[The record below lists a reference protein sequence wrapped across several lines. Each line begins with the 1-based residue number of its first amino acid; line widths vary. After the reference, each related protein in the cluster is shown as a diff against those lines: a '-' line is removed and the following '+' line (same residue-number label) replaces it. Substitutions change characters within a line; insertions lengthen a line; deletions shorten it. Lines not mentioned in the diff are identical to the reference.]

1 MTSFDRFDPFEQR
14 ISSAIDEIA
23 AGGRP
28 DYLDD
33 VLRQTARTS
42 QRPRWSFPGSW
53 LPAGIRASRQ
63 GPLRR
68 ARLGPVLLLLAAA
81 LLLAALS
88 AWFVGSRPR
97 VPAPFGP
104 AANGMIVYAYH
115 GDLWARD
122 SLTAVDRILV
132 GGAGDQA
139 YPLFSPD
146 GRRLAFSTT
155 IDRRELLM
163 ASDADGSHVHQ
174 LLPDPLLGAS
184 LAWSPDSSSLLVVNE
199 VAGRPSLVVV
209 PVDGS
214 PARRLDLG
222 DLVPAEASWQP
233 PDGGLILFHGLRP
246 DGFVDLYTVKP
257 DGSGLHAL
265 GLAATSTYGT
275 GYTLSGATWAPD
287 GRSILVNA
295 VGLDGSGPAERFRV
309 ASIAADGTHLRMLPG
324 PADPKVQEAWPVVS
338 PDGRSILV
346 HRWTWKA
353 DNGGQGWLAVMPSDG
368 SAPATDIGPRIPGGE
383 DTGLMKTWSPDGT
396 RVLMAS
402 GNTTQVFSIDPL
414 SGLQD
419 PLDWADQLP
428 DWQRVSP

>member
-1 MTSFDRFDPFEQR
+1 
-14 ISSAIDEIA
+14 
-23 AGGRP
+23 
-28 DYLDD
+28 
-33 VLRQTARTS
+33 
-42 QRPRWSFPGSW
+42 
-53 LPAGIRASRQ
+53 
-63 GPLRR
+63 
-68 ARLGPVLLLLAAA
+68 
-81 LLLAALS
+81 
-88 AWFVGSRPR
+88 
-97 VPAPFGP
+97 
-104 AANGMIVYAYH
+104 MIVYAYH

-155 IDRRELLM
+155 IDRKELLM
-163 ASDADGSHVHQ
+163 VSDADGSHVHQ
-174 LLPDPLLGAS
+174 LLPDPLLGVS
-184 LAWSPDSSSLLVVNE
+184 LAWSSDSSSLLVVNE
-199 VAGRPSLVVV
+199 VAGRPSLFVV
-209 PVDGS
+209 PIDGS

-233 PDGGLILFHGLRP
+233 PDGRLILFHGLRL
-246 DGFVDLYTVKP
+246 DGSVDLYTVQP
-257 DGSGLHAL
+257 DGSGLHPL
-265 GLAATSTYGT
+265 GLAARSAYGT
-275 GYTLSGATWAPD
+275 RYTLSGATWAPD

-309 ASIAADGTHLRMLPG
+309 ASVAADGTHWRILPG

-338 PDGRSILV
+338 PDGRWILV

-368 SAPATDIGPRIPGGE
+368 SGPAVDIGPRIPGGE
-383 DTGLMKTWSPDGT
+383 DTGLAKTWSPDGT

-402 GNTTQVFSIDPL
+402 ANTTQVFSIDPVT
-414 SGLQD
+414 GLQD

-428 DWQRVSP
+428 DWQRVSR

>member
-1 MTSFDRFDPFEQR
+1 
-14 ISSAIDEIA
+14 
-23 AGGRP
+23 
-28 DYLDD
+28 
-33 VLRQTARTS
+33 
-42 QRPRWSFPGSW
+42 
-53 LPAGIRASRQ
+53 
-63 GPLRR
+63 
-68 ARLGPVLLLLAAA
+68 
-81 LLLAALS
+81 
-88 AWFVGSRPR
+88 
-97 VPAPFGP
+97 
-104 AANGMIVYAYH
+104 
-115 GDLWARD
+115 
-122 SLTAVDRILV
+122 
-132 GGAGDQA
+132 
-139 YPLFSPD
+139 
-146 GRRLAFSTT
+146 
-155 IDRRELLM
+155 
-163 ASDADGSHVHQ
+163 
-174 LLPDPLLGAS
+174 
-184 LAWSPDSSSLLVVNE
+184 
-199 VAGRPSLVVV
+199 
-209 PVDGS
+209 
-214 PARRLDLG
+214 
-222 DLVPAEASWQP
+222 VPAEASWQP